1 MPCYTD
7 YIGLDRTLDSRSG
20 LYAED
25 LPGVE
30 IALLE
35 GLQKPEQDDYL
46 ETWEMIERNAWNNL
60 IGDLTERLQDK
71 FIIDLKLLS
80 RETSQFQEDA
90 NGATGLAGVLIGF
103 NLPRYARIHIISV
116 DVISNQAY
124 ESPEAVISFY
134 DDQDGDLL
142 HEVSSEIVE
151 GKNTINIDRD
161 FEVNK
166 VFVAYDPEQNEFRS
180 TENKKYLTPYISW
193 SCDECVWDCG
203 QYRGTVKQING
214 GGLNVKYV
222 VYCSIEKFLC
232 ENINLFRSAYYWA
245 IGLALLD
252 ERRYGNRLNR
262 FMTMIIERAEELVE
276 RYKAEYEK
284 YLNSAV
290 KNQNIEEDPYCFSC
304 RRVVSKRTSLP

>member
-80 RETSQFQEDA
+80 RETSQFKDDA

-103 NLPRYARIHIISV
+103 NLPRYAKIHIVSV
-116 DVISNQAY
+116 DVYSEAEY
-124 ESPEAVISFY
+124 DSPEATIEFY
-134 DDQDGDLL
+134 DDEGGELL
-142 HEVSSEIVE
+142 HSVSSEITT
-151 GKNTINIDRD
+151 GKNTINVDHD
-161 FEVNK
+161 FETDK
-166 VFVAYDPEQNEFRS
+166 VFIAFNPEENSFRS
-180 TENKKYLTPYISW
+180 TENRKYLTPYISW
-193 SCDECVWDCG
+193 SCDECAWDCG
-203 QYRGTVKQING
+203 HYRGTVKQIYG

-245 IGLALLD
+245 IGIALIH

-262 FMTMIIERAEELVE
+262 FMTMIIERAEELTDF
-276 RYKAEYEK
+276 YKTEYEK

>member
-1 MPCYTD
+1 LPCYLD
-7 YIGLDRTLDSRSG
+7 YIGLDRTSDSRSG
-20 LYAED
+20 LYAVD

-35 GLQKPEQDDYL
+35 GLQKPEQLDYL
-46 ETWEMIERNAWNNL
+46 ETWEMIQKNAWNNL
-60 IGDLTERLQDK
+60 IADLTERLQDK

-80 RETSQFQEDA
+80 RETSQFKEDA

-103 NLPRYARIHIISV
+103 NLPKYAKIHIISV
-116 DVISNQAY
+116 DAY
-124 ESPEAVISFY
+124 SEVEYDSPEATIEFY
-134 DDQDGDLL
+134 DEEGGTLL
-142 HEVSSEIVE
+142 HSVSSEITI
-151 GKNTINIDRD
+151 GKNTINVDRD
-161 FEVNK
+161 FEENQI
-166 VFVAYDPEQNEFRS
+166 FIAFNPESNSFRS
-180 TENKKYLTPYISW
+180 TENKKYLSPYISW
-193 SCDECVWDCG
+193 SCDECSWDCG

-222 VYCSIEKFLC
+222 VFCSIEKFLC

-245 IGLALLD
+245 IGIALIH

-262 FMTMIIERAEELVE
+262 FMTMIIERAEELTDF
-276 RYKAEYEK
+276 YKTEYEK

-304 RRVVSKRTSLP
+304 RRIVSKRTSLP

>member
-7 YIGLDRTLDSRSG
+7 YIGLDYSEDSRSS
-20 LYAED
+20 LYAVD

-30 IALLE
+30 VALLE
-35 GLQKPEQDDYL
+35 GLQKPEQLDYL
-46 ETWEMIERNAWNNL
+46 ETWAMIQKNAWNNL
-60 IGDLTERLQDK
+60 IADLTERLQDK
-71 FIIDLKLLS
+71 FIIDLKLLN
-80 RETSQFQEDA
+80 RETSQFKDDI

-103 NLPRYARIHIISV
+103 NLPRYAKIHIISV
-116 DVISNQAY
+116 DVYSEAEY
-124 ESPEAVISFY
+124 DSPEATIEFY
-134 DDQDGDLL
+134 DEEGGALL
-142 HEVSSEIVE
+142 HSASSQIVV

-161 FEVNK
+161 FEENQI
-166 VFVAYDPEQNEFRS
+166 FVAFNPEENIFKS
-180 TENKKYLTPYISW
+180 TENRKYLTPYISW

-245 IGLALLD
+245 VGIALIH

-262 FMTMIIERAEELVE
+262 FMTMIIERAEELTE
-276 RYKAEYEK
+276 FYKTEYEK

-304 RRVVSKRTSLP
+304 KRILSKKTSLP